1 MISKLR
7 ILIAMLVVLPFL
19 SFAEVSAYNPLC
31 PTTDSN
37 GNCTSGACAG
47 NAASSATCQQA
58 TSQGKSDPIAG
69 PDGIINK
76 AAGIIAIIAGIAA
89 VIIIILGGFTYIT
102 SAGNAESAKK
112 ARQRILGAVIGLVVV
127 FLAWSIVR
135 YVSDNVLK

>member
-1 MISKLR
+1 MIRR
-7 ILIAMLVVLPFL
+7 ILLTIFL
-19 SFAEVSAYNPLC
+19 IIPSSLAFVAQASAYNPL
-31 PTTDSN
+31 
-37 GNCTSGACAG
+37 GQACTG
-47 NAASSATCQQA
+47 NAASSAACQQA
-58 TSQGKSDPIAG
+58 SSQGSTDPIAG

-89 VIIIILGGFTYIT
+89 VIVIIVGGFSYIT